1 MERMEG
7 EFPVLRALYSEVEM
21 VRAGCPSWNVVGCI
35 GIELQF
41 WGNFDDG
48 KGRIGDADAMKS

>member
-1 MERMEG
+1 MEG